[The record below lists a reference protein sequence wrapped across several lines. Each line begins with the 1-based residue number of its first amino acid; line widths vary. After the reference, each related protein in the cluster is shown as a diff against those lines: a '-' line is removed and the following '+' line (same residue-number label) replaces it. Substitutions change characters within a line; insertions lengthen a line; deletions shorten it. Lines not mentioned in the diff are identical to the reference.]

1 MAPERCY
8 ELASSVSLEINV
20 AVLTLRNWTQK
31 SKLSK
36 FKARCRRNIPK
47 YILDELLRSVF
58 VLCFYIFTVIQHNS
72 DAYCWNASLAFT
84 VCRLFST

>member
-31 SKLSK
+31 SKLNK
-36 FKARCRRNIPK
+36 FKVRCRRNIPK
-47 YILDELLRSVF
+47 SVNT
-58 VLCFYIFTVIQHNS
+58 Y
-72 DAYCWNASLAFT
+72 
-84 VCRLFST
+84 